1 MHCKRKSLPVVRLLS
16 PTKRDSAS
24 SQCKENVN
32 LSLTGDGL
40 SNGETISTRE
50 LPDTDLR
57 PPSCRQM
64 LGNHYQQKPAH
75 SFLSVATLRHSVPQ
89 AKMPKLSGCS
99 DYLGLRAA
107 KTVKSTS
114 FFLEPALRPSL
125 RSAEARP
132 NVSRGGPLKPHCN
145 VMVEEQGR
153 RQSVRNNE
161 QFTVATN
168 TGYFLLPPWAAV
180 HVGSHDLTECP
191 TQATRVSSA
200 AGPAFVSVLNKP
212 RRSDQRASLVASRYL
227 IAPRKRTLTTFRE
240 WLAEDHRHSRK
251 AWGPSGQF
259 PARRGL
265 SHSATT
271 ERSRCILTAAATQR
285 SAVETRARHAVE
297 AEVRELS
304 TNKTPQQQQEA
315 YVSAQKEALAAQQ
328 QDQQIVDEAEARE
341 EARAAAAAAAAAAA
355 SAAIAQAQWPSRHK
369 ARQQELEQMHR
380 QEAKEKHRSAV
391 RSACDRRPPSIA
403 NRPSSRPKS
412 IVPSAK
418 GEANQKSSR
427 AAQRHL
433 GASAASTL
441 EPAPSAPAGKAKHSV
456 SSPPA
461 PSITKFHRSGKHQ
474 SSVLPSRVNLKQQ
487 SAQRRQR
494 DPTSRFE
501 EQSAHLDSSEKSSQ
515 GSADE
520 EDSHPFNPLE
530 EVMVLLR
537 KLKTTENYSLD
548 IGRKKRGVGKA
559 RKGPNNGPQMGQSFP
574 ATLETVSTTV
584 QAIEVSN
591 KLIVGLATTEREGR
605 PEHERYNHES
615 GKSHHALSDLKNL
628 PLEAF
633 DIPEDYGE
641 ASPQALLERCRSE
654 CQLRRLE
661 MRHQKSELP
670 KNKSSGRSASYTV
683 ATHVSANNPYPPP
696 KLEDD
701 PICNNDEAA
710 VGLEVQLK
718 EKQLMADASQGEA
731 TSTGKPAESEADQA
745 SPPSQLPEM
754 LPEIA
759 PSLGELTASAAKSS
773 EGEAEAEVLHFVG
786 NSWTHIPCIVLGYDS
801 GQRRFEVKLRD
812 GTIKTVR
819 RLALRFC
826 FEPPQLQQ
834 QRLEAC
840 TNRRRQAVLRQQLL
854 NSVNSLPSSAFAP
867 LPQNFLASIVKAA
880 TAVGRLRSMSSHM
893 DTLRPAIQYLKDR
906 FLEGSKLSAVLYCA
920 ERLRA
925 SGKLESISAKQQ
937 QGLQNQDLRQEEA
950 LQGPPLLLQV
960 LQPMFSPAPPAFG
973 RLNVGASA
981 AFEGAMLALRK
992 KPLFANEKTFKVG
1005 NEAMC
1010 SS

>member
-1 MHCKRKSLPVVRLLS
+1 M
-16 PTKRDSAS
+16 
-24 SQCKENVN
+24 N
-32 LSLTGDGL
+32 LSVTGDGL
-40 SNGETISTRE
+40 SNGETISTRGE

-57 PPSCRQM
+57 PPSCRKM

-75 SFLSVATLRHSVPQ
+75 SFLSVATLRRSVPQ
-89 AKMPKLSGCS
+89 AETPKLSSCS

-114 FFLEPALRPSL
+114 SFLEPSLRPSI

-132 NVSRGGPLKPHCN
+132 NASRGRPVKPHCN
-145 VMVEEQGR
+145 VMVEEQRR

-191 TQATRVSSA
+191 IQATRVSSA

-212 RRSDQRASLVASRYL
+212 RRSGQRASLVGSRYF

-285 SAVETRARHAVE
+285 NAVETRARHAVE

-315 YVSAQKEALAAQQ
+315 YVSAQKEALASQK

-380 QEAKEKHRSAV
+380 QEAKEKHRPAV
-391 RSACDRRPPSIA
+391 RSACDRQPPSIA
-403 NRPSSRPKS
+403 NRASCRPKS
-412 IVPSAK
+412 IVPRAK

-433 GASAASTL
+433 GASAASTS
-441 EPAPSAPAGKAKHSV
+441 EPAKLATARRAKHSV

-461 PSITKFHRSGKHQ
+461 ASITKFHRSGRHQ
-474 SSVLPSRVNLKQQ
+474 SSVLPSRANLKQH

-501 EQSAHLDSSEKSSQ
+501 EHSAHLDSSDKSSQ
-515 GSADE
+515 GSAEE

-559 RKGPNNGPQMGQSFP
+559 SKSPSNGPQMGQSFP
-574 ATLETVSTTV
+574 AMLETVSTTA
-584 QAIEVSN
+584 QANDVSN
-591 KLIVGLATTEREGR
+591 KLIVGLAATEREGR
-605 PEHERYNHES
+605 PEHEHYNHES
-615 GKSHHALSDLKNL
+615 DKSQHALSDLKNL

-641 ASPQALLERCRSE
+641 ACPQALLERCRSE

-661 MRHQKSELP
+661 TRHQKSELP
-670 KNKSSGRSASYTV
+670 QKTSSRHSASLTV
-683 ATHVSANNPYPPP
+683 ASQVSANNPYHPS
-696 KLEDD
+696 KLEED

-710 VGLEVQLK
+710 VGLEVQRK

-731 TSTGKPAESEADQA
+731 TSTGKPAESEAGQA
-745 SPPSQLPEM
+745 SPPCQMPEM
-754 LPEIA
+754 LPENA
-759 PSLGELTASAAKSS
+759 PPLGEVTAAAAKSS

-786 NSWTHIPCIVLGYDS
+786 SSWTHIPCIVLGYDS

-826 FEPPQLQQ
+826 FEPPHLQQ

-925 SGKLESISAKQQ
+925 SGKLESISANSSSQKQQ

-960 LQPMFSPAPPAFG
+960 LQPMFSPALPAFG

-1010 SS
+1010 STWQ